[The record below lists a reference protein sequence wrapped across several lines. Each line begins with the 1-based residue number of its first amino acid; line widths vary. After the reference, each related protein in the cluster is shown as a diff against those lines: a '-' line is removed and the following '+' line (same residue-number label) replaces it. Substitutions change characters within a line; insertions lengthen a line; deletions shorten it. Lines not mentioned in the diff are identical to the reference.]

1 MKKITGVSVRTAA
14 EGKCVSY
21 AFREMD
27 EAGNITSAQ
36 KIGSF
41 IALDSALLDAI
52 AALEQ
57 AAEDHLGE
65 E

>member
-1 MKKITGVSVRTAA
+1 MG
-14 EGKCVSY
+14 Y

-41 IALDSALLDAI
+41 IALDTALLDAI

-57 AAEDHLGE
+57 AAADHLGE

>member
-27 EAGNITSAQ
+27 EAGNI
-36 KIGSF
+36 
-41 IALDSALLDAI
+41 

-57 AAEDHLGE
+57 AAADHLGE